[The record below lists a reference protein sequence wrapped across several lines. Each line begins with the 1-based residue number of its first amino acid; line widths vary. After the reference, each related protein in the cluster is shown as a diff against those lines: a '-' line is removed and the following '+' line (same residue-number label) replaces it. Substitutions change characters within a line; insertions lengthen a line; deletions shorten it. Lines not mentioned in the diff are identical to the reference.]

1 MEFEKKMK
9 RLEEIVDQMEG
20 GDLALE
26 KSLSLFEEGVKLSK
40 ECHLQLNEAEQ
51 KVRIL
56 MGLDENG
63 QPLLKDFKSEDLK
76 SP

>member
-1 MEFEKKMK
+1 MEFEKKMN
-9 RLEEIVDQMEG
+9 RLEEIVDQMES

-40 ECHLQLNEAEQ
+40 DCHVQLNEAEQ

-56 MGLDENG
+56 MGIDEMG
-63 QPLLKDFKSEDLK
+63 QPVLKDFRPEELK
-76 SP
+76 

>member
-9 RLEEIVDQMEG
+9 RLEEIVDQMES

-40 ECHLQLNEAEQ
+40 DCHVQLNDAEQ

-56 MGLDENG
+56 MGIDEAG
-63 QPLLKDFKSEDLK
+63 QPILKDFKSEDLK
-76 SP
+76 